1 MEQYSAWLAL
11 CEGNDRWIPLTK
23 ARDAELWFFICAW
36 TNGWVNNRDAGDLR
50 CCRSHYDATVMQFYR
65 LQWSIRSCV
74 WLCDYVMISSDQRR
88 PTHLHI
94 HMLCTAQLPG
104 SVLKAFGRARFSLLQ
119 LADKSPMI
127 TDQHTAGGSV
137 SQLSQLAKLSPW
149 LTLSTK
155 DITTSFW
162 HYKKWFCFLSNQIMG
177 LYHFSNPTE

>member
-1 MEQYSAWLAL
+1 MASDMLAPKCSQVFNSHSIVYVGWMSL
-11 CEGNDRWIPLTK
+11 IAKFIGPTWGPSGADRPQVGPMLAPSILLHAVHSTTS
-23 ARDAELWFFICAW
+23 W
-36 TNGWVNNRDAGDLR
+36 T
-50 CCRSHYDATVMQFYR
+50 
-65 LQWSIRSCV
+65 
-74 WLCDYVMISSDQRR
+74 
-88 PTHLHI
+88 
-94 HMLCTAQLPG
+94 
-104 SVLKAFGRARFSLLQ
+104 VLKAFGRAQFSPLQ

-162 HYKKWFCFLSNQIMG
+162 HYKKWFCFLSNQIKG